1 MKATLTLGAA
11 AALLVAGCGQNFGVE
26 DLTDPDIAR
35 VFATGASIEA
45 TIGAG
50 FQTVHNAISNT
61 DDQPGV
67 EAFGLESYSS
77 LNNFNL
83 GTRSAIPRLPIN
95 NVIGAPSIFQEY
107 TKLSKEARLIVNAM
121 DALDALVKGGH
132 TIGTPARDLRARSF
146 GFFIAGMSE
155 GWLALM
161 YDSASIVTP
170 GMDPQEIPKLSGA
183 QDVAKAAIVLLDSA
197 LAIAN
202 NPAAASGF
210 PLEVA
215 WLSSAPG
222 FGSLDSYKRLIRSYR
237 ARIRAGV
244 ARTPAQA
251 AATDWAKVIDD
262 AENGIQANL
271 MMNIGGS
278 TGWNTG
284 METQRYQDPTW
295 SQMSM
300 MYMGMADVSGN
311 YATFISQDY
320 QHRNGFFL
328 VVTPDKRWPQGATRP
343 AQNTASIQA
352 TNDKSLPYIEN
363 RPLANDVTG
372 DPWGVSFYTYS
383 RWRYIRQNSNTGLFP
398 AFMKAENDM
407 LAAEGYIRTGNLAA
421 AAAKID
427 LTRVANGGLP
437 AVTGAVTTATQP
449 VPGGSQCVPQVPQGN
464 GTVACGNLMEAMK
477 YEKRIETTY
486 TGFGRFWIDS
496 RGWGDLIEGTPLE
509 FPVPYQEMQTRLEK
523 FYLLGPGF
531 GSAAAKGVYG
541 F

>member
-1 MKATLTLGAA
+1 MKATLTFGTAVV
-11 AALLVAGCGQNFGVE
+11 LLVVGCGQNFGVE

-121 DALDALVKGGH
+121 DALDALIKGGH

-215 WLSSAPG
+215 WLSGAPG